1 MERLIEL
8 IEPNFIYEDQ
18 RGSLTQLVREGYSQ
32 VNVITSKEG
41 CIRGGHYHKQNRET
55 FYVVSGALRLTV
67 KKDGQSEVYT
77 FRKGAMFTISPF
89 VCHDFV
95 FLSDTLLVSM
105 YDRGVE
111 LSNGEKDIFVDNSK
125 KK

>member
-1 MERLIEL
+1 MERLIEI
-8 IEPNFIYEDQ
+8 IEPNFIHKDQ

-41 CIRGGHYHKQNRET
+41 CIRGGHYHKQNREA
-55 FYVVSGALRLTV
+55 FYVISGDLKLTV
-67 KKDGQSEVYT
+67 QKGDRSEEYT
-77 FRKGAMFTISPF
+77 FRQGDMFAIPAF
-89 VCHDFV
+89 VCHDFA

-111 LSNGEKDIFVDNSK
+111 LPNGEKDIFAGAAGE
-125 KK
+125 